1 MEKLIA
7 KMAKDDVWN
16 QWTAL
21 NSPKVSGKE
30 GCISADKSGCISASA
45 KSGCIS

>member
-7 KMAKDDVWN
+7 KMAQDNVWN

-21 NSPKVSGKE
+21 NSPKVSGKD
-30 GCISADKSGCISASA
+30 GCVSADKAGCVSASA

>member
-7 KMAKDDVWN
+7 KLAQDEVWK
-16 QWTAL
+16 QWTAV
-21 NSPKVSGKE
+21 NSPKTSGKD

>member
-7 KMAKDDVWN
+7 KMAQDKVWR

-21 NSPKVSGKE
+21 NSPKTSGKD
-30 GCISADKSGCISASA
+30 GCISADKSGCICSTT